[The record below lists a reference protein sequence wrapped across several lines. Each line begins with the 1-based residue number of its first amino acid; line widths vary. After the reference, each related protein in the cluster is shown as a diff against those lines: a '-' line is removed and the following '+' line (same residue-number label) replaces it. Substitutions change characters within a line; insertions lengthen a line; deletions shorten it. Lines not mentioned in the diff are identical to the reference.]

1 MSENSIVQV
10 VVLEVAEVQRSRIL
24 ALADVELS
32 VDGIAFVL
40 HGVRVSRVLLPG
52 GQSGTA
58 VDLPM
63 YRSPA
68 GDWKPALSL
77 PDELRRPIADAVL
90 ARCCELG
97 ITRPTRGFSV
107 EAESL
112 AS

>member
-1 MSENSIVQV
+1 MSESSIVQV
-10 VVLEVAEVQRSRIL
+10 TVLEVTGVHRNRVL

-32 VDGIAFVL
+32 LDGIVFAL
-40 HGVRVSRVLLPG
+40 HGIRVSRVLLPG
-52 GQSGTA
+52 GQTGTA

-68 GDWKPALSL
+68 GDWKSAVSL
-77 PDELRRPIADAVL
+77 PDELRQPIADAVL

-97 ITRPTRGFSV
+97 ITKQARAFSI
-107 EAESL
+107 EPHRL